1 MDYCRYVN
9 KYTNK
14 ILSTQFLEK
23 MRQKIPMIYFL
34 RTDELLE
41 GYKAQ
46 EWIDTHYLE
55 DMTERILFHWIKDKN
70 GNSGYVIKHVFDVGN
85 LTVPDEWIKQEV
97 RK

>member
-23 MRQKIPMIYFL
+23 MRQKIPMIYFP

-55 DMTERILFHWIKDKN
+55 DATERILFHWIKDKN
-70 GNSGYVIKHVFDVGN
+70 GNSGYVIKHVFDAGN
-85 LTVPDEWIKQEV
+85 LAVPDEWIKQEV